1 MWKAKKQLFE
11 IHTSLIWRKK
21 LKSIIFQ
28 AEEPTA
34 ELSNDAENIE
44 MNEDEKQAFQY
55 LNLQLSNLIQDLTK
69 HKAQRYRQL
78 WKLCINF

>member
-1 MWKAKKQLFE
+1 MKSQETVVWNSYFADLTQK
-11 IHTSLIWRKK
+11 I
-21 LKSIIFQ
+21 KSIIFQ